1 MYLTIDE
8 REFEDYTMEIESSFL
23 NPDGN
28 HNNIGEIAAAAVE
41 STMID
46 PILLSTK
53 RVVFVGGVPAAATIP
68 MIRAAMIPFGNIQS
82 VDMVRT
88 ILHVLGLSF

>member
-1 MYLTIDE
+1 
-8 REFEDYTMEIESSFL
+8 MEIESSFL

-28 HNNIGEIAAAAVE
+28 HTNIGEIAAAAVE

-53 RVVFVGGVPAAATIP
+53 RVVFVGGVPNAATIP

-88 ILHVLGLSF
+88 IIHVLGLSF